1 MHVDEGRFLVAL
13 PLVVKELWISSLLSP
28 ALVQLAVIYF
38 ESGINGHGHEVKWLA
53 TKLATNI
60 KCAFI
65 KIVAPVFY
73 LLYLFKF
80 GPILTYCTCIY
91 GYLHNIIANK
101 SLPKCELCL
110 EV

>member
-1 MHVDEGRFLVAL
+1 MHVDEGRFLIAL

-28 ALVQLAVIYF
+28 ALLQLAVIYF
-38 ESGINGHGHEVKWLA
+38 ESGIIGHGHEVKW
-53 TKLATNI
+53 LATNI

-101 SLPKCELCL
+101 SLPKCNSLR
-110 EV
+110 

>member
-1 MHVDEGRFLVAL
+1 M
-13 PLVVKELWISSLLSP
+13 PLVFKIQDPLYTIMSVK
-28 ALVQLAVIYF
+28 LAEIYF
-38 ESGINGHGHEVKWLA
+38 ESGIIGHGHEVKW
-53 TKLATNI
+53 LATNI

-73 LLYLFKF
+73 LLYLFQF
-80 GPILTYCTCIY
+80 GPVLIYCTCIY

-101 SLPKCELCL
+101 SLPKCELCV